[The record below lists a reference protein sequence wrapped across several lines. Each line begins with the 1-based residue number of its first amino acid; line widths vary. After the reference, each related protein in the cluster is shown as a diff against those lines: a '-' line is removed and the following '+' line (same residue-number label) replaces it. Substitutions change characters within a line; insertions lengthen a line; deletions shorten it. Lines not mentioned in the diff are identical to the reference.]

1 VTASYELI
9 RYTVTDG
16 VANIELN
23 RPEALN
29 AFSPRMGEEC
39 LDALARVRAD
49 PEVRAVL
56 LTGAGRAFCAGGD
69 FSGER
74 PLNAQGHPHV
84 NKNLLALYNPLVLEL
99 RSLPKPVVASVQGAC
114 AGIGVSFALACDLIL
129 AADNAFF
136 LLAFVK
142 LGLSLDGGT
151 SSFLTERVGLARAAE
166 CAMLGDRLPA
176 AKAADWGLINA
187 VHPLD
192 ELPKAAADLTARL
205 AQGPTSA
212 IGNIK
217 RLLTAAAQRDLAAQ
231 LQLEAE
237 IQQSNATS
245 LDYAEGTA
253 AFREK
258 RTARFVGH

>member
-1 VTASYELI
+1 MSESYELI
-9 RYTVTDG
+9 RYTVSDG
-16 VANIELN
+16 VADIELN
-23 RPEALN
+23 RPDALN
-29 AFSPRMGEEC
+29 AFSPQMGQEC
-39 LDALARVRAD
+39 LDALARIRED

-56 LTGAGRAFCAGGD
+56 LSAAGRAFCAGGD

-74 PLNAQGHPHV
+74 PLNAQGHPHLS
-84 NKNLLALYNPLVLEL
+84 KNLLKLYNPLVLEL

-151 SSFLTERVGLARAAE
+151 SAFLTERIGLARAAE

-176 AKAADWGLINA
+176 AKAAEWGLINA
-187 VHPLD
+187 VHPVG
-192 ELPKAAADLTARL
+192 ELPEAAGDLATRL
-205 AQGPTSA
+205 AQGPTAA

-217 RLLTAAAQRDLAAQ
+217 RLLTAAAQRDLSAQ

-237 IQQSNATS
+237 LQQSNATS
-245 LDYAEGTA
+245 LDHAEGTA

-258 RTARFVGH
+258 RSAKFVGY

>member
-1 VTASYELI
+1 MTASYELI
-9 RYTVTDG
+9 RYTVSDG

-23 RPEALN
+23 RPDALN
-29 AFSPRMGEEC
+29 AFKPQMGEEF

-49 PEVRAVL
+49 SDVRAL
-56 LTGAGRAFCAGGD
+56 LVSAAGRAFCAGGD

-74 PLNAQGHPHV
+74 PLNAQGHPHL
-84 NKNLLALYNPLVLEL
+84 NKNLLELYNPLVLQL
-99 RSLPKPVVASVQGAC
+99 RSLPKPVVAAVQGAC

-151 SSFLTERVGLARAAE
+151 SAFLPERIGLARAAE

-176 AKAADWGLINA
+176 AKAAEWGLINA
-187 VHPLD
+187 VHPVD
-192 ELPKAAADLTARL
+192 ELPEAARELTARL
-205 AQGPTSA
+205 AQGPTAA

>member
-1 VTASYELI
+1 
-9 RYTVTDG
+9 
-16 VANIELN
+16 
-23 RPEALN
+23 
-29 AFSPRMGEEC
+29 MGEEC

-56 LTGAGRAFCAGGD
+56 FSAAGRAFCAGGD

-74 PLNAQGHPHV
+74 PLNPQGHPDISR
-84 NKNLLALYNPLVLEL
+84 NLLKLYNPLILQL
-99 RSLPKPVVASVQGAC
+99 RALPKPVVAAVQGAC

-136 LLAFVK
+136 LLAFVR
-142 LGLSLDGGT
+142 LGISLDGGT
-151 SSFLTERVGLARAAE
+151 SAFLTERIGLARAAE

-176 AKAADWGLINA
+176 AKAAEWGLINA
-187 VHPLD
+187 VHPVE
-192 ELPKAAADLTARL
+192 ELPKAAADLASRL
-205 AQGPTSA
+205 AQGPTAA

-245 LDYAEGTA
+245 FDYAEGTA

-258 RTARFVGH
+258 RTATFVGH

>member
-9 RYTVTDG
+9 RYTVSDG

-29 AFSPRMGEEC
+29 AFSPQMGGEC
-39 LDALARVRAD
+39 LDALSRVRAD
-49 PEVRAVL
+49 PEVRAVT
-56 LTGAGRAFCAGGD
+56 LTAAGRAFCAGGD
-69 FSGER
+69 FSGVR
-74 PLNAQGHPHV
+74 PLNAQGHPDV
-84 NKNLLALYNPLVLEL
+84 SRNLLKLYNPLVLEL
-99 RSLPKPVVASVQGAC
+99 RSLPKPVVAAVQGAC

-151 SSFLTERVGLARAAE
+151 SSFLTERIGLARAAE
-166 CAMLGDRLPA
+166 CAMLGDRVPA
-176 AKAADWGLINA
+176 AKASEWGLINS
-187 VHPLD
+187 VHPLE
-192 ELPKAAADLTARL
+192 ELPKAASDLAARL
-205 AQGPTSA
+205 AQGPTAA

>member
-1 VTASYELI
+1 MTASYELI

-39 LDALARVRAD
+39 LDALASVRAD
-49 PEVRAVL
+49 PQVRAVL

-114 AGIGVSFALACDLIL
+114 AGIGVSFALACDLVL

-151 SSFLTERVGLARAAE
+151 SSFLTERIGLARAAE

-176 AKAADWGLINA
+176 AKAVDWGLINA

-192 ELPKAAADLTARL
+192 ELPEAAADLTARL

-258 RTARFVGH
+258 RTARFVGY